1 MTTMQRREFFRR
13 ALATGASVAAVQARA
28 FGAIAGYSENPSR
41 RFAQDT
47 VSLGPDR
54 LAPSRLAMGTGTSG
68 FRGAS
73 NQTRK
78 LGVGGLTDL
87 YRFGFDN
94 GLTFWD
100 TADGYGSHPHLKN
113 ALQFVPREKVV
124 IMTKSVS
131 KTAKGMRADIDRF
144 RRELGT
150 DYIDLLLLHAV
161 REEDWPVQRAGAM
174 EVINEYKQKG
184 IVKSRGISCHSL
196 PALRQVAAQEFI
208 DVDLAR
214 VNATGAKMDADPAT
228 VIEELCKIKA
238 AGKGVIGMK
247 ILGEG
252 TLRNRVGEALQH
264 ALALDCIDCFT
275 IGAENRIELADL
287 IRRIPE
293 ASTLG
298 WHA

>member
-1 MTTMQRREFFRR
+1 MQRRDFIRSSL
-13 ALATGASVAAVQARA
+13 LAGAPLAAVQRRL
-28 FGAIAGYSENPSR
+28 FGGPTGYAENPTR
-41 RFAQDT
+41 RYAYDKVT
-47 VSLGPDR
+47 LGPDGLR
-54 LAPSRLAMGTGTSG
+54 PSRLAMGTGTSG

-78 LGVGGLTDL
+78 LGVQGLTDL
-87 YRFGFDN
+87 YRFGADN

-100 TADGYGSHPHLKN
+100 TADAYGSHPHLRN
-113 ALQFVPREKVV
+113 ALQHIPREQVV
-124 IMTKSVS
+124 IMTKSTS
-131 KTAKGMRADIDRF
+131 KTAKGMRDDIERF

-161 REEDWPVQRAGAM
+161 REEDWPVQRRGAM
-174 EVINEYKQKG
+174 DVIDEYRQKG

-196 PALRQVAAQEFI
+196 PALRQVHKQEFI

-214 VNATGAKMDADPAT
+214 VNAIGARMDADPAT

-252 TLRNRVGEALQH
+252 VLRNRVGEALQH

-275 IGAENRIELADL
+275 IGAENRSELADL
-287 IRRIPE
+287 IRRVPE

>member
-1 MTTMQRREFFRR
+1 
-13 ALATGASVAAVQARA
+13 
-28 FGAIAGYSENPSR
+28 
-41 RFAQDT
+41 
-47 VSLGPDR
+47 
-54 LAPSRLAMGTGTSG
+54 MGTGTKG

-87 YRFGFDN
+87 YRYGFDN

-100 TADGYGSHPHLKN
+100 TADGYGSHPHLKS
-113 ALQFVPREKVV
+113 ALQHIPREQVV
-124 IMTKSVS
+124 IMTKSTS
-131 KTAKGMRADIDRF
+131 KTAKDMREDIDRF
-144 RRELGT
+144 RHELGT

-161 REEDWPVQRAGAM
+161 REEDWPVQRQGAM
-174 EVINEYKQKG
+174 EVIDEYKQKG
-184 IVKSRGISCHSL
+184 IVRSRGISCHSL
-196 PALRQVAAQEFI
+196 PALRQVHRQEFI

-214 VNATGAKMDADPAT
+214 INPIGARMDADPAT
-228 VIEELCKIKA
+228 VVEELCKVKA

-252 TLRNRVGEALQH
+252 VMRDRVGEALQH

-275 IGAENRIELADL
+275 IGAENRVELSDL

-298 WHA
+298 WNA

>member
-1 MTTMQRREFFRR
+1 MQRRDFIRSSL
-13 ALATGASVAAVQARA
+13 LAGVPLAAVQRRL
-28 FGAIAGYSENPSR
+28 FGGPTGYAENPTR
-41 RFAQDT
+41 RYAYDKVT
-47 VSLGPDR
+47 LGPDGLR
-54 LAPSRLAMGTGTSG
+54 PSRLAMGTGTSG

-78 LGVGGLTDL
+78 LGVQGLTDL
-87 YRFGFDN
+87 YRFGADN

-100 TADGYGSHPHLKN
+100 TADAYGSHPHLRN
-113 ALQFVPREKVV
+113 ALQHIPREQVV
-124 IMTKSVS
+124 IMTKSTS
-131 KTAKGMRADIDRF
+131 KTAKGMRDDIERF
-144 RRELGT
+144 RRELDT

-161 REEDWPVQRAGAM
+161 REEDWPVQRRGAM
-174 EVINEYKQKG
+174 DVIDEYRQKG

-196 PALRQVAAQEFI
+196 PALRQVHKQEFI

-214 VNATGAKMDADPAT
+214 VNAIGARMDADPAT

-252 TLRNRVGEALQH
+252 VLRNRVGEALQH

-275 IGAENRIELADL
+275 IGAENRSELADL
-287 IRRIPE
+287 IRRVPE

>member
-1 MTTMQRREFFRR
+1 MKRRDFIRH
-13 ALATGASVAAVQARA
+13 ALAAGVPVAALQERLFGASD
-28 FGAIAGYSENPSR
+28 GYLENPAR

-47 VSLGPDR
+47 VSLGPDGLR
-54 LAPSRLAMGTGTSG
+54 PSRLAMGTGTSG

-78 LGVGGLTDL
+78 LGVGGIVDL

-100 TADGYGSHPHLKN
+100 TADGYGSHPHLKS
-113 ALQFVPREKVV
+113 ALQHIPREKVV
-124 IMTKSVS
+124 VMTKSTS
-131 KTAKGMRADIDRF
+131 KTAKGMRDDIERF
-144 RRELGT
+144 RKELGT

-174 EVINEYKQKG
+174 DVINEYKQKG
-184 IVKSRGISCHSL
+184 IVRSRGISCHSL
-196 PALRQVAAQEFI
+196 PALRQVHRQEFV

-214 VNATGAKMDADPAT
+214 VNAVGARMDADPAT
-228 VIEELCKIKA
+228 VVEELCKIKA

-252 TLRNRVGEALQH
+252 VLRDRVSEALQH
-264 ALALDCIDCFT
+264 AMALDCIDCFT
-275 IGAENRIELADL
+275 IGAENRYELADL
-287 IRRIPE
+287 IRKVPE

-298 WHA
+298 WNA

>member
-1 MTTMQRREFFRR
+1 MKRRDFIRHTL
-13 ALATGASVAAVQARA
+13 LAGTSIAAVQQQL
-28 FGAIAGYSENPSR
+28 FGASDGYTENPAR
-41 RFAQDT
+41 RFAYDAVT
-47 VSLGPDR
+47 LGPDK
-54 LAPSRLAMGTGTSG
+54 LPVSRLAMGTGTKG

-87 YRFGFDN
+87 YRYGFDN

-100 TADGYGSHPHLKN
+100 TADMYGSHPHLKS
-113 ALQFVPREKVV
+113 ALQHIPRERVV

-131 KTAKGMRADIDRF
+131 KTAKGMREDIDRF

-161 REEDWPVQRAGAM
+161 REEDWPVQRQGAM
-174 EVINEYKQKG
+174 EVVDEYKQKG
-184 IVKSRGISCHSL
+184 IVRSRGISCHSL
-196 PALRQVAAQEFI
+196 PALRQVHRQAFI

-214 VNATGAKMDADPAT
+214 INPIGARMDADPAT
-228 VIEELCKIKA
+228 VVEELCKIKA

-252 TLRNRVGEALQH
+252 VMRDRVSEALQH
-264 ALALDCIDCFT
+264 AMALDCIDCFT
-275 IGAENRIELADL
+275 IGAENQIELSDL

-298 WHA
+298 WNA

>member
-1 MTTMQRREFFRR
+1 MQRRDFIRSSL
-13 ALATGASVAAVQARA
+13 LAGAPLAAVQRRL
-28 FGAIAGYSENPSR
+28 FGGPTGYTENPTR
-41 RFAQDT
+41 RYAYDKVT
-47 VSLGPDR
+47 LGPDGLR
-54 LAPSRLAMGTGTSG
+54 PSRLAMGTGTSG

-78 LGVGGLTDL
+78 LGVQGLTDL
-87 YRFGFDN
+87 YRFGADN

-100 TADGYGSHPHLKN
+100 TADAYGSHPHLRN
-113 ALQFVPREKVV
+113 ALQHIPREQVV
-124 IMTKSVS
+124 IMTKSTS
-131 KTAKGMRADIDRF
+131 KTAKGMRDDIERF

-161 REEDWPVQRAGAM
+161 REEDWPVQRRGAM
-174 EVINEYKQKG
+174 DVIDEYRQKG

-196 PALRQVAAQEFI
+196 PALRQVHKQEFI

-214 VNATGAKMDADPAT
+214 VNAIGARMDADPAT

-252 TLRNRVGEALQH
+252 VLRNRVGEALQH

-275 IGAENRIELADL
+275 IGAENRSELADL
-287 IRRIPE
+287 IRRVPE

>member
-1 MTTMQRREFFRR
+1 MKRRDFFRHS
-13 ALATGASVAAVQARA
+13 LAAGASVAAVQRQLFAART
-28 FGAIAGYSENPSR
+28 GYAESPVR
-41 RFAQDT
+41 RFAYDRVT
-47 VSLGPDR
+47 LGPDGLR
-54 LAPSRLAMGTGTSG
+54 PSRLAMGTGTSG
-68 FRGAS
+68 FAGAS
-73 NQTRK
+73 DQTRK
-78 LGVGGLTDL
+78 LGVKGLTEL

-94 GLTFWD
+94 GVTFWD
-100 TADGYGSHPHLKN
+100 TADGYGSHPHLKS
-113 ALQFVPREKVV
+113 ALQHIPREKVV
-124 IMTKSVS
+124 IMTKSTS
-131 KTAKGMRADIDRF
+131 TTAKQMRDDIERF

-161 REEDWPVQRAGAM
+161 REEDWPVRRRGAM
-174 EVINEYKQKG
+174 DVINEYKQKG

-196 PALRQVAAQEFI
+196 AALRQVHKQEFI

-214 VNATGAKMDADPAT
+214 INPIGARMDADPAT
-228 VIEELCKIKA
+228 VVEELCKIKA

-252 TLRNRVGEALQH
+252 VMRDRVSEALQH

-275 IGAENRIELADL
+275 IGAGNRFELADL

>member
-1 MTTMQRREFFRR
+1 MRRRDFIHHSL
-13 ALATGASVAAVQARA
+13 LAGTSVAAVQQSLY
-28 FGAIAGYSENPSR
+28 GASNGYLDDPAR
-41 RFAQDT
+41 RFAYDT
-47 VSLGPDR
+47 VALGPDK
-54 LAPSRLAMGTGTSG
+54 LPASRLGIGTGTKG

-78 LGVGGLTDL
+78 LGVGGLTEL
-87 YRFGFDN
+87 YRYGFDN

-100 TADGYGSHPHLKN
+100 TADGYGSHPHLKS
-113 ALQFVPREKVV
+113 ALQYIPREQVV

-131 KTAKGMRADIDRF
+131 RTAKEMREDIDRF

-161 REEDWPVQRAGAM
+161 REGDWPVQRRGAM
-174 EVINEYKQKG
+174 DVIDEYKQKG
-184 IVKSRGISCHSL
+184 IVRSRGISCHSL
-196 PALRQVAAQEFI
+196 PALRQVHRQEFI

-214 VNATGAKMDADPAT
+214 INPIGARMDADPAT
-228 VIEELCKIKA
+228 VVEELCKIKA

-252 TLRNRVGEALQH
+252 VMRERVGEALQH

-275 IGAENRIELADL
+275 IGAENRVELSDL

-298 WHA
+298 WNA

>member
-1 MTTMQRREFFRR
+1 MKRRDFIRH
-13 ALATGASVAAVQARA
+13 ALAAGAPVAAVQQRL
-28 FGAIAGYSENPSR
+28 FGAPAGYAANPTR
-41 RFAQDT
+41 RYAQDK
-47 VSLGPDR
+47 VSLGPDG
-54 LAPSRLAMGTGTSG
+54 LETSRLAMGTGTSG
-68 FRGAS
+68 FAGAS

-78 LGVGGLTDL
+78 LGVGGLADL
-87 YRFGFDN
+87 YRYGFDN

-100 TADGYGSHPHLKN
+100 TADGYGSHPHLKS
-113 ALQFVPREKVV
+113 ALQDIPREKVV
-124 IMTKSVS
+124 IMTKSLS
-131 KTAKGMRADIDRF
+131 KTAKGMREDIERF

-161 REEDWPVQRAGAM
+161 REEDWPVQRRGAM
-174 EVINEYKQKG
+174 DVVNEYKEKG

-196 PALRQVAAQEFI
+196 PALRQVHTQEYI

-214 VNATGAKMDADPAT
+214 VNAIGARMDADPAT

-252 TLRNRVGEALQH
+252 LLRDRVGEALQH
-264 ALALDCIDCFT
+264 AMALDCIDCFT
-275 IGAENRIELADL
+275 IGAENRFELADL
-287 IRRIPE
+287 IRQIPE

-298 WHA
+298 WKT

>member
-1 MTTMQRREFFRR
+1 MKRRDFILQSIALGAPVAAMQRR
-13 ALATGASVAAVQARA
+13 L
-28 FGAIAGYSENPSR
+28 FGAVSGYSENPVR
-41 RFAQDT
+41 RHAYDA
-47 VSLGPDR
+47 VPLGPDG
-54 LAPSRLAMGTGTSG
+54 LKPSRLAMGTGTSG

-73 NQTRK
+73 DQTRK
-78 LGVGGLTDL
+78 LGVQGLADL

-100 TADGYGSHPHLKN
+100 TADGYGSHPHLKE
-113 ALQFVPREKVV
+113 ALKSIPREKVV
-124 IMTKSVS
+124 IMTKSTS
-131 KTAKGMRADIDRF
+131 KTAKGMRDDIERF

-161 REEDWPVQRAGAM
+161 REEDWPVQRRGAM

-196 PALRQVAAQEFI
+196 PALRQVHAEEFI

-214 VNATGAKMDADPAT
+214 VNPIGAKMDADPAT
-228 VIEELCKIKA
+228 VVEELCKIKA

-252 TLRNRVGEALQH
+252 VMRDRVSEALQH

-275 IGAENRIELADL
+275 IGAENRYELADL

-293 ASTLG
+293 ASTIG
-298 WHA
+298 WDA

>member
-1 MTTMQRREFFRR
+1 MKRRDFIRHSLLAGAPLA
-13 ALATGASVAAVQARA
+13 ALQHQLYGAAV
-28 FGAIAGYSENPSR
+28 GYSEDPQR
-41 RFAQDT
+41 RYAYDT
-47 VSLGPDR
+47 VSLGPDS
-54 LAPSRLAMGTGTSG
+54 LKPSRLAMGTGTSG

-78 LGVGGLTDL
+78 LGVEGLADL

-94 GLTFWD
+94 GLNFWD
-100 TADGYGSHPHLKN
+100 TADGYGSHPHLRR
-113 ALQFVPREKVV
+113 ALQDIPREKVV
-124 IMTKSVS
+124 IMTKSTT
-131 KTAKGMRADIDRF
+131 KTAKGMREDIERF
-144 RRELGT
+144 RRELNT

-161 REEDWPVQRAGAM
+161 REEDWPVQRQGAM
-174 EVINEYKQKG
+174 DVINEYKQKG

-196 PALRQVAAQEFI
+196 PALRQVHKQEYI

-214 VNATGAKMDADPAT
+214 INAVGALMDADPVT

-238 AGKGVIGMK
+238 AGKGVVGMK

-252 TLRNRVGEALQH
+252 VLRDRVGEALQH

-275 IGAENRIELADL
+275 IGAEDRFELADL
-287 IRRIPE
+287 IQRIPE

>member
-1 MTTMQRREFFRR
+1 MRRRDFIRHSL
-13 ALATGASVAAVQARA
+13 LAGTSVAAVQQSLY
-28 FGAIAGYSENPSR
+28 GASNGYLDNPAR
-41 RFAQDT
+41 RFAYDT
-47 VSLGPDR
+47 VALGPDK
-54 LAPSRLAMGTGTSG
+54 LQASRLAMGTGTKG

-87 YRFGFDN
+87 YRYGFDN

-100 TADGYGSHPHLKN
+100 TADGYGSHPHLKS
-113 ALQFVPREKVV
+113 ALQHIPREQVL

-131 KTAKGMRADIDRF
+131 KTAKGMREDIDRF

-161 REEDWPVQRAGAM
+161 REEDWPVQRRGAM
-174 EVINEYKQKG
+174 DVIEEYKQKG
-184 IVKSRGISCHSL
+184 IVTSRGISCHSL
-196 PALRQVAAQEFI
+196 PALRQVHRQEFI

-214 VNATGAKMDADPAT
+214 INPIGAHMDADPAT
-228 VIEELCKIKA
+228 VVEELCKIKA

-252 TLRNRVGEALQH
+252 VMRERVGEALQH

-275 IGAENRIELADL
+275 IGAENRTELSDL

-298 WHA
+298 WNA

>member
-1 MTTMQRREFFRR
+1 MQRRDFIRSSL
-13 ALATGASVAAVQARA
+13 LAGAPLAAVQRRL
-28 FGAIAGYSENPSR
+28 FGGPTGYAENPTR
-41 RFAQDT
+41 RYAYDKVT
-47 VSLGPDR
+47 LGPDGLR
-54 LAPSRLAMGTGTSG
+54 PSRLAMGTGTSG

-78 LGVGGLTDL
+78 LGVQGLTDL
-87 YRFGFDN
+87 YRFGADN

-100 TADGYGSHPHLKN
+100 TADAYGSHPHLRN
-113 ALQFVPREKVV
+113 ALQHIPREQVV
-124 IMTKSVS
+124 IMTKSTS
-131 KTAKGMRADIDRF
+131 KTAKGMRDDIERF
-144 RRELGT
+144 RRELDT

-161 REEDWPVQRAGAM
+161 REEDWPVQRRGAM
-174 EVINEYKQKG
+174 DVIDEYRQKG

-196 PALRQVAAQEFI
+196 PALRQVHKQEFI

-214 VNATGAKMDADPAT
+214 VNAIGARMDADPAT

-252 TLRNRVGEALQH
+252 VLRNRVGEALQH

-275 IGAENRIELADL
+275 IGAENRSELADL
-287 IRRIPE
+287 IRRVPE

>member
-1 MTTMQRREFFRR
+1 MRRRDFIRNT
-13 ALATGASVAAVQARA
+13 LAAGAPVAAVQKRL
-28 FGAIAGYSENPSR
+28 FGATAGYSESPTR
-41 RFAQDT
+41 RYAQD
-47 VSLGPDR
+47 VISLGPDGLR
-54 LAPSRLAMGTGTSG
+54 TSRLAMGTGTSG

-78 LGVGGLTDL
+78 LGVQGLTDL
-87 YRFGFDN
+87 YRYGFDN
-94 GLTFWD
+94 GVTFWD
-100 TADGYGSHPHLKN
+100 TADGYGSHPHLKS
-113 ALQFVPREKVV
+113 ALQHVPREKVV
-124 IMTKSVS
+124 IMTKSLS
-131 KTAKGMRADIDRF
+131 KTAKGMREDIERF

-161 REEDWPVQRAGAM
+161 REEDWPVQRRGAM
-174 EVINEYKQKG
+174 DVINEYKEKG

-196 PALRQVAAQEFI
+196 PALRQVHREEFI

-214 VNATGAKMDADPAT
+214 VNAIGARMDADPST

-252 TLRNRVGEALQH
+252 VLRNRVGEALQH
-264 ALALDCIDCFT
+264 AMALDCIDCFT
-275 IGAENRIELADL
+275 IGAENRFELADL
-287 IRRIPE
+287 IRKIPE

-298 WHA
+298 WQT

>member
-1 MTTMQRREFFRR
+1 MRRRDFIRQSL
-13 ALATGASVAAVQARA
+13 LAGTSVAAVQQRLY
-28 FGAIAGYSENPSR
+28 GTSNGYVENPSR
-41 RFAQDT
+41 RFAYDG
-47 VSLGPDR
+47 VALGPDK
-54 LAPSRLAMGTGTSG
+54 LPASRLAMGTGTKG

-87 YRFGFDN
+87 YRYGFDN

-100 TADGYGSHPHLKN
+100 TADGYGSHPHLKS
-113 ALQFVPREKVV
+113 ALQHIPREQVV
-124 IMTKSVS
+124 IMTKSTS
-131 KTAKGMRADIDRF
+131 KTAKDMREDIDRF

-161 REEDWPVQRAGAM
+161 REEDWPVQRQGAM
-174 EVINEYKQKG
+174 EVIDEYKQKG
-184 IVKSRGISCHSL
+184 IVRSRGISCHSL
-196 PALRQVAAQEFI
+196 PALRQVHRQEFI

-214 VNATGAKMDADPAT
+214 INPIGARMDADPAT
-228 VIEELCKIKA
+228 VVEELCKIKA

-252 TLRNRVGEALQH
+252 VMRDRVGEALQH

-275 IGAENRIELADL
+275 IGAENRVELSDL

-298 WHA
+298 WNA

>member
-1 MTTMQRREFFRR
+1 MKRRDFIR
-13 ALATGASVAAVQARA
+13 ATLAAGAPVAAVQHRL
-28 FGAIAGYSENPSR
+28 FGATAGYSANPTR
-41 RFAQDT
+41 RFAQDVVT
-47 VSLGPDR
+47 LGPDGLR
-54 LAPSRLAMGTGTSG
+54 TSRLAMGTGTSG

-87 YRFGFDN
+87 YRYGFDN

-113 ALQFVPREKVV
+113 ALQHIPREKVV
-124 IMTKSVS
+124 IMTKSTS
-131 KTAKGMRADIDRF
+131 STAKGMRDDIERF

-161 REEDWPVQRAGAM
+161 REEDWPVQRRGAM
-174 EVINEYKQKG
+174 DVVNEYKDKG
-184 IVKSRGISCHSL
+184 IVRSRGISCHSL
-196 PALRQVAAQEFI
+196 PALRQVHKQDFI

-214 VNATGAKMDADPAT
+214 INAVGAKMDADPAT
-228 VIEELCKIKA
+228 VVEELCRIKA

-252 TLRNRVGEALQH
+252 VLRTRVSEALQH
-264 ALALDCIDCFT
+264 AMALDCIDAFT
-275 IGAENRIELADL
+275 IGAENRYELADL
-287 IRRIPE
+287 IRRTPE

-298 WHA
+298 WDA